1 MTQQLPLERRAI
13 VRWVRAGLVLFLMMG
28 LGFGTWLSR
37 LPSVRDEL
45 DASTIEMS
53 LYGLTLAA
61 GSLAGMF
68 ISGGLIERVGPRRV
82 MLVAVGVQI
91 AALPAAIALMLA
103 GLIPLGLACLM
114 IYGLTFSST
123 DVAMNVSG
131 ANAERLLGLP
141 RLPLMHACYSI
152 GTMLAMALGTLAEL
166 LRVALAPHF
175 IVVSAIIGACCF
187 AVLRWTPHDE
197 SAVLSSGLPALL
209 DTSATVPVVES
220 ATGDQLATTTGSI
233 PVIPIPAASVASQQ
247 AGSTSPAPS
256 RRYSAWR
263 NPRVL
268 LIGLITLSAGLIEGA
283 PADWL
288 PLALVDGR
296 GVGNEVGTLMLG
308 LFFGSVVTAR
318 LGGSMLLQ
326 RLGRVAV
333 LRGSMSLAA
342 VGILTVILM
351 PHPAAMVLGTIAWGL
366 GAGICWP
373 ITISAAADRPKTA
386 VRDVAAV
393 SALGYTS
400 MLLGPMA
407 FGFIGEHTG
416 LLPAF
421 LVLPLFAILG
431 VLIAGVARPHEPA
444 DGLDGSN
451 SLER

>member
-1 MTQQLPLERRAI
+1 
-13 VRWVRAGLVLFLMMG
+13 MMG

-45 DASTIEMS
+45 GASTIEMS

-61 GSLAGMF
+61 GSLAGMLA
-68 ISGGLIERVGPRRV
+68 SGGLIERVGPRRV
-82 MLVAVGVQI
+82 MVVGVGVQI
-91 AALPAAIALMLA
+91 LALPAAITLMLT
-103 GLIPLGLACLM
+103 GFIPLGLVCLL
-114 IYGLTFSST
+114 IYGLSFSST
-123 DVAMNVSG
+123 DVGMNVSG

-152 GTMLAMALGTLAEL
+152 GTMLAMGFGTLAEL
-166 LRVALAPHF
+166 LRIPLVLHF
-175 IVVSAIIGACCF
+175 VVISAVIGICCF

-197 SAVLSSGLPALL
+197 SAALSSGMPALL
-209 DTSATVPVVES
+209 DTSAAIPVIES
-220 ATGDQLATTTGSI
+220 ATGDELVTTTGSI
-233 PVIPIPAASVASQQ
+233 PVIPVPATPSAPAKQQ
-247 AGSTSPAPS
+247 AKPAGSTPS

-263 NPRVL
+263 NPRIL
-268 LIGLITLSAGLIEGA
+268 LIGLITLSAGLVEGA

-296 GVGNEVGTLMLG
+296 GVGNEVGTIMLG
-308 LFFGSVVTAR
+308 LFFGAVVTAR
-318 LGGSMLLQ
+318 LGGSLLLQ
-326 RLGRVAV
+326 RLGRVTV

-342 VGILTVILM
+342 VGILTVVLV
-351 PHPAAMVLGTIAWGL
+351 PHPAAMILGTIAWGL

-421 LVLPLFAILG
+421 LILPLFAILG
-431 VLIAGVARPHEPA
+431 ALIAGVVRPHEPA
-444 DGLDGSN
+444 SASSGRSGDK
-451 SLER
+451 R